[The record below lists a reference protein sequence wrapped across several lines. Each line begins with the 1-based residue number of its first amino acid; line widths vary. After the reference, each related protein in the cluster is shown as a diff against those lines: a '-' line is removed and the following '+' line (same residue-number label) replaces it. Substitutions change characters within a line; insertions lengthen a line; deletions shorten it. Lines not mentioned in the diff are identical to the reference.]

1 MAGSR
6 LEKLGTIF
14 TRVNGLIK
22 SGAMKVDDRPIWYD
36 VYRAFPPES
45 EPHYAKPSQSLKI
58 PDIFYPE
65 DTFRATFHK
74 ETRGQLPPIN
84 LQETQQ
90 NQNVTNIAINMVAID
105 PSLSV
110 NQVID
115 NLKKTNVLQDY
126 KTSSKKNNSPMIND
140 NTNKPDVDKTN
151 DHTKETNV
159 QSS

>member
-22 SGAMKVDDRPIWYD
+22 SGAMKIDDRPIWYD

-45 EPHYAKPSQSLKI
+45 EPHYAKPSQPIKI
-58 PDIFYPE
+58 PDIYYPE
-65 DTFRATFHK
+65 DTFRAMFHK

-84 LQETQQ
+84 LRETQQ
-90 NQNVTNIAINMVAID
+90 NQNATNLAVNMVVAD

-115 NLKKTNVLQDY
+115 SLKKNNILQVY
-126 KTSSKKNNSPMIND
+126 KTSSKRVDPTAIND
-140 NTNKPDVDKTN
+140 STNKSDVYETN
-151 DHTKETNV
+151 VHTKE
-159 QSS
+159 SSSQ

>member
-58 PDIFYPE
+58 PDIFYTE
-65 DTFRATFHK
+65 DTFRSMFHK

-90 NQNVTNIAINMVAID
+90 NQNVTNIAINMVVAD

-110 NQVID
+110 DQVID
-115 NLKKTNVLQDY
+115 SLKKTNVLPDY
-126 KTSSKKNNSPMIND
+126 KTLSKKN
-140 NTNKPDVDKTN
+140 
-151 DHTKETNV
+151 
-159 QSS
+159 QSSNNTR